1 MPRDECVV
9 EKLFLR
15 SAHNTSPDTG
25 GESSHVMHQMH
36 VFGTQSDPVSVPD
49 RHCQALF
56 AFPAPSS
63 HVSAHKAQHS
73 PKTIGVLQEAP
84 VCATTSI
91 SRQQRPRPRTLP
103 ASASTADLVFRQFS
117 SVSHKFIIEADGT
130 TSTVKSK
137 QCMASH
143 AMSCYEK
150 LRHAAE
156 IEARCHKSPPASILL
171 QHPARNGRQQA
182 ARTLTFTLK
191 PLD

>member
-1 MPRDECVV
+1 
-9 EKLFLR
+9 
-15 SAHNTSPDTG
+15 
-25 GESSHVMHQMH
+25 MHQMH
-36 VFGTQSDPVSVPD
+36 VFGIQSDPVSVPD

-63 HVSAHKAQHS
+63 HVSAHKAQRLTLQPHARDGASSRDGDRLHGAVGHS

-91 SRQQRPRPRTLP
+91 SWQQRPRPRTLL
-103 ASASTADLVFRQFS
+103 ASASTADLVFHQFS

-137 QCMASH
+137 QCMSLH

-150 LRHAAE
+150 LRHATK
-156 IEARCHKSPPASILL
+156 IEAGCHKSPPASGFL
-171 QHPARNGRQQA
+171 QHPARNGRKQA

-191 PLD
+191 PLN

>member
-1 MPRDECVV
+1 
-9 EKLFLR
+9 
-15 SAHNTSPDTG
+15 
-25 GESSHVMHQMH
+25 MHQMH
-36 VFGTQSDPVSVPD
+36 VFGIQSDPVSVPD

-63 HVSAHKAQHS
+63 HVSAHKAQRLTLQPHARDGASSRDGDGLHGAVGHS

-91 SRQQRPRPRTLP
+91 SWQQRPRPRTLL
-103 ASASTADLVFRQFS
+103 ASASTADLVFHQFS

-137 QCMASH
+137 QCMSLH

-150 LRHAAE
+150 LRHATK
-156 IEARCHKSPPASILL
+156 IEAGCHKSPPASGFL
-171 QHPARNGRQQA
+171 QHPARNGRKQA

-191 PLD
+191 PLN